1 LLLLLLCE
9 RALAFILLQRE
20 IAAAAAAAALTELV
34 SKFCCA
40 IAPRWAR
47 IFYLIGFGVSPCV
60 ARGVGRS
67 ASERAW
73 LPCFFPLIL
82 CFAGCI
88 VAVFEKSFRIAEVL
102 D

>member
-1 LLLLLLCE
+1 LLLLLLLCE

-20 IAAAAAAAALTELV
+20 IAAAAAALTELV

-60 ARGVGRS
+60 ARGVGVS
-67 ASERAW
+67 MA
-73 LPCFFPLIL
+73 
-82 CFAGCI
+82 
-88 VAVFEKSFRIAEVL
+88 AVFFSSHASLGASLQFSRKVSESSPVFAEVL